1 MAITNDSSSYIPHDV
16 SFLSSDDAGHHVSPN
31 IVCYASPFTPEES
44 RVSHIGTFSLSLTPS
59 LHPSIFSFCS
69 PSSQND
75 ALWIPEAVA
84 SLQRFLFVAQRTAE
98 KATDQRVLDCVST

>member
-1 MAITNDSSSYIPHDV
+1 MPHDV

-44 RVSHIGTFSLSLTPS
+44 RGSHIGTFSLPLSLS
-59 LHPSIFSFCS
+59 LHPGIFPFCS
-69 PSSQND
+69 PSSQNY
-75 ALWIPEAVA
+75 ALRIPEAVA
-84 SLQRFLFVAQRTAE
+84 SLQRFLFVARRAAE